1 LYLFK
6 KHLEEINDN
15 IKIIKLRGYNPSK
28 TFDLIRTL
36 YNHYTEESLPFSY
49 SVAPHN
55 IFKLRITNS
64 EACSDII
71 FDYTVF
77 INESLDKLIG
87 ALPGI

>member
-1 LYLFK
+1 M
-6 KHLEEINDN
+6 
-15 IKIIKLRGYNPSK
+15 
-28 TFDLIRTL
+28 IRAL
-36 YNHYTEESLPFSY
+36 YNHYIEESLPFTY

-55 IFKLRITNS
+55 IIKLRTTNA
-64 EACSDII
+64 EACLDII